1 MVLWEYATAV
11 AGAEL
16 GVNPFDQPNVE
27 SAKVAARELLT
38 APAQKTRVEDS
49 LEGLS
54 VFTSAPAT
62 APASLSGIPSLL
74 GELAGPHGYIALC
87 VFGPRESVDLWRG
100 CADALERATGR
111 PVTVGFGPRFLH
123 STGQLHKGGAPEG
136 VFLHIIQTPQA
147 ELEIPGRDFDFWQL
161 LLAQAHGDAE
171 VLARSG
177 QPVLS
182 LTGDA
187 SDVTR
192 VREALQ
198 N

>member
-1 MVLWEYATAV
+1 
-11 AGAEL
+11 
-16 GVNPFDQPNVE
+16 
-27 SAKVAARELLT
+27 
-38 APAQKTRVEDS
+38 
-49 LEGLS
+49 
-54 VFTSAPAT
+54 
-62 APASLSGIPSLL
+62 
-74 GELAGPHGYIALC
+74 
-87 VFGPRESVDLWRG
+87 
-100 CADALERATGR
+100 
-111 PVTVGFGPRFLH
+111 VGFGPRFLH